1 MAIYTQ
7 LDAIDRQTASIG
19 PVTAAPDAAGESPS
33 LPWDQVRDR
42 REQTLAQSLPLIVR
56 HVRLTDLLEL
66 RTLRPIFELN
76 QPTNRLKP
84 FNALGDGL
92 LAALPGQRSRRPAY
106 VARVGDRLVGFAEF
120 RPRDPDDRWIV
131 VAIGTS
137 VGVYESDPV
146 IEALLEHGVRSAGL
160 RGVKR
165 LYAKAP
171 RDYPLLT
178 AFRRQAWTPYATE
191 TIYAADQPR
200 TTAPASGSLRPQVG
214 SDAWAIHQ
222 LYAATVP
229 KPVQDAEALTSHH
242 WDLRAKARTM
252 PVTAGSVGGWLLEE
266 GHVLIGYARI
276 SVSAGAALLDVLYK
290 PDRPDVLIDLIN
302 SALEVA
308 RPGSSRRVYC
318 AVRGYQAELATS
330 LEDRGFLPE
339 IEQDLLIKYTT
350 ATVRLPI
357 VDAVQFQLEVG
368 EKIPQRVPTFL
379 QGRSGDGAAN

>member
-1 MAIYTQ
+1 MAIQTQ
-7 LDAIDRQTASIG
+7 LVAIDRQSAAI
-19 PVTAAPDAAGESPS
+19 APDMATPDPPDESS
-33 LPWDQVRDR
+33 LTWDQMLDP
-42 REQTLAQSLPLIVR
+42 RERTLGTSLPLTVR
-56 HVRLTDLLEL
+56 HVRLADVPEL
-66 RTLRPIFELN
+66 RNLRPMFELN
-76 QPTNRLKP
+76 QPANQLKP
-84 FNALGDGL
+84 FSGLRDGL
-92 LAALPGQRSRRPAY
+92 LAALPVVRCRRPAY
-106 VARVGDRLVGFAEF
+106 VARVGDRLVGIAQF
-120 RPRDPDDRWIV
+120 RSRDPDDRWFV
-131 VAIGTS
+131 FAIGTS

-191 TIYAADQPR
+191 TIYAAVPQR
-200 TTAPASGSLRPQVG
+200 AIAPASGSLRPQVA
-214 SDAWAIHQ
+214 SDSWAIHQ

-242 WDLRAKARTM
+242 WDLGSSSRKP
-252 PVTAGSVGGWLLEE
+252 PVTGGNASGWLLEE

-276 SVSAGAALLDVLYK
+276 SVSARAVLLDVLYK
-290 PDRPDVLIDLIN
+290 PERTDVLSDLIN
-302 SALEVA
+302 STLDVVRAGA
-308 RPGSSRRVYC
+308 SRRVVC

-339 IEQDLLIKYTT
+339 MEQDLLIKYTT

-379 QGRSGDGAAN
+379 QGRSGDGAAS